1 MTHLRFLFFIL
12 FFPIIGFSQHTIKAT
27 FSPAKDYV
35 WAILYKTTPTSN
47 KYVAQGKIDEGV
59 VVTSDREG
67 ISTGVDGTGYDVS
80 GTALP
85 GSAEDLVEN
94 VGDRIFFGYDS
105 YNLSGEARAVLERQ
119 AQWLSQYPNLSI
131 IIEGH
136 ADERGT
142 REYNLAL
149 GERRA
154 SSVRNYLSDLGVDG
168 SRLSVVSYGKERP
181 VAFDNDPSAW
191 AQNRRGVTTIN

>member
-1 MTHLRFLFFIL
+1 MPLRIFMIIL
-12 FFPIIGFSQHTIKAT
+12 LSVFVTACTGNDA
-27 FSPAKDYV
+27 
-35 WAILYKTTPTSN
+35 
-47 KYVAQGKIDEGV
+47 IDEGV

-154 SSVRNYLSDLGVDG
+154 NAVQSYLAALGVDS

-181 VAFDNDPSAW
+181 VVFDNDPSAW